1 MKKRNIIVILVILIM
16 IIAICFF
23 AFTGNNKKS
32 KENTQT
38 SATINLTQNE
48 TIIENIV
55 EEEENTQNMQENQD
69 NTVVE
74 ENKQIENKTNNTT
87 SEVLE
92 DTPATSEE
100 KAINIVKKDCKDETN
115 IEITVEGMN
124 ENGDYIVVV
133 RNAETT
139 EAKAFYSVN
148 ITSQTFTKK
157 EMN

>member
-32 KENTQT
+32 KENIQT

-55 EEEENTQNMQENQD
+55 EEEENTQNIQENQN

-74 ENKQIENKTNNTT
+74 ENKKIENKTNNTT

>member
-48 TIIENIV
+48 TIIEN
-55 EEEENTQNMQENQD
+55 N
-69 NTVVE
+69 
-74 ENKQIENKTNNTT
+74 TNNTT

-148 ITSQTFTKK
+148 ITRQTFTKK